1 MTDLARLS
9 QTMHSC
15 ADQAGA
21 VLKHYFRAPL
31 PVTCKDDASPVT
43 RADQEVETLLRHI
56 IQSAHP
62 THEILGEEFGGHP
75 SGAGWQWVIDP
86 IDGTRAF
93 ITGRPSFTTLIAVL
107 RDGIPYAGLID
118 QPVTG
123 ERWFCIT
130 GSATCY
136 TSVTMPGQVGTRRAT
151 ASLAD
156 AELSCTAPDMHIG
169 EDATRFAQL
178 QRRVRRTSW
187 GGDAYA
193 YGLLS
198 LGMIDIIAESTMKI
212 WDWAALVPIVEG
224 AGGCI
229 TDWQGGKL
237 KAESANTVLACAS
250 PALSREA
257 LNALNAPS

>member
-1 MTDLARLS
+1 VTDLARLS
-9 QTMHSC
+9 QTMHLC

-21 VLKHYFRAPL
+21 VLKRYFRAPL
-31 PVTCKDDASPVT
+31 PVTSKDDASPVT
-43 RADQEVETLLRHI
+43 RADHEVETLLRQI

-62 THEILGEEFGGHP
+62 TDEILGEEFGGDP

-107 RDGIPYAGLID
+107 RDGVPYAGLID
-118 QPVTG
+118 QPITG
-123 ERWFCIT
+123 ERWFGMT
-130 GSATCY
+130 GAETRFTSATM
-136 TSVTMPGQVGTRRAT
+136 SGQVGTRRAT

-169 EDATRFAQL
+169 ENATRFAQL

-229 TDWQGGKL
+229 TDWHGRKL
-237 KAESANTVLACAS
+237 TAESDGTVLACAS
-250 PALSREA
+250 PSLSREA
-257 LNALNAPS
+257 LTALNAPS